1 MYTCYIM
8 IKNRY
13 KNVYNEMVN
22 QQVETSYNCSYRL
35 SVLFICYDVTIV
47 IECMSVIVKRQ
58 TTMSNISSI

>member
-1 MYTCYIM
+1 
-8 IKNRY
+8 
-13 KNVYNEMVN
+13 MVN

-35 SVLFICYDVTIV
+35 SVLFICYDVRIV